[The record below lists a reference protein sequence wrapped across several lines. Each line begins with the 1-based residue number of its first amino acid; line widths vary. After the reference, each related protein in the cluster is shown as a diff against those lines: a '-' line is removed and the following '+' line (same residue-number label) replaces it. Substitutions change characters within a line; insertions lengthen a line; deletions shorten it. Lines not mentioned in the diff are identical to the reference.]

1 MLKTY
6 VHPHSL
12 IDLGMPWVQTL
23 LLLVIE
29 IRMIRSMSKVLI
41 RTRGFAY
48 TSSADQCRPTKFMY
62 ASTNSL
68 MLTSGSKI
76 KKLAIGSMRFGNP
89 VTRTL
94 S

>member
-1 MLKTY
+1 
-6 VHPHSL
+6 VPRHPCSL

-23 LLLVIE
+23 LLFVIE
-29 IRMIRSMSKVLI
+29 IQMIRSMSKVLI
-41 RTRGFAY
+41 RTWGLAY
-48 TSSADQCRPTKFMY
+48 TSSADQGRLTKFMY

-68 MLTSGSKI
+68 MLTSGSKVRR
-76 KKLAIGSMRFGNP
+76 LAMRFGNP